1 MAVGK
6 VRAKFSKEFVV
17 GDLRCHNPLP
27 PVKGAKC
34 STESTP
40 LDILCRLPEVRV
52 RRWIKV
58 SKERGSVS
66 SLSRISCHETRYD
79 GEAGRLG
86 D

>member
-17 GDLRCHNPLP
+17 GDLKCHNPLP
-27 PVKGAKC
+27 PVKGAKL

-40 LDILCRLPEVRV
+40 LDLLCRLPEVRV

-66 SLSRISCHETRYD
+66 PLSRISYHETRYD
-79 GEAGRLG
+79 GEAGGLG